1 MMPESGKRIVILYIL
16 QILRK
21 YTDADHTMTQQQ
33 IVDKLM
39 SEYGIEVNRAT
50 VRRNLI
56 DLIDAGYDIMYDE
69 VVRSHIDK
77 KIGEKEENVIYTNLY
92 YEHDFTESELHMLI
106 DGLLFT
112 RVSAVQ
118 TAEEAD

>member
-77 KIGEKEENVIYTNLY
+77 KIGEKEERTSSIPICIMNTISRNQNFICLSTDCCSPGQCRTNRGR
-92 YEHDFTESELHMLI
+92 S
-106 DGLLFT
+106 
-112 RVSAVQ
+112 
-118 TAEEAD
+118 